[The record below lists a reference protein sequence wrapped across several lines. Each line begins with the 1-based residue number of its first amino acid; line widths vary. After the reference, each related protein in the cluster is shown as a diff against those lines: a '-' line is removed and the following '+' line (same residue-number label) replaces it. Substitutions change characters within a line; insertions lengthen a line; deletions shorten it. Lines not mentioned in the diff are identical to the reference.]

1 MYKIMSYNKKIAD
14 QICNLI
20 STLSN
25 RFPGD
30 KKLSLAHTTLNTLR
44 HHNSRKLAEFYIT
57 QIYLKKN
64 NSGVSF
70 IELVKNRDIDF
81 FLQSEGLNKKG
92 QEMAKN
98 LNLGSNN
105 NEEAFVFI
113 ENLKNNW
120 KSLSPDEQSIIW
132 TYFDVLNLLSE
143 KYIKEKYIKE
153 KNNL

>member
-1 MYKIMSYNKKIAD
+1 MSYNKKIAD

-70 IELVKNRDIDF
+70 IELVKNRDIEF
-81 FLQSEGLNKKG
+81 FLQNKGLNENG
-92 QEMAKN
+92 QEMAKK
-98 LNLGSNN
+98 LNLGDNN
-105 NEEAFVFI
+105 ADAFIFI

-120 KSLSPDEQSIIW
+120 KKLSIDEQSIIW